1 MQIHRRNLE
10 RKSIQKVPLFPLA
23 KRAYHVME
31 LMQLRLV
38 FAEVAKARPLG
49 SFQLIPV
56 TQEYYLQKKIMVD
69 SSPDLTCRQY
79 TMSPTLHSTHPP
91 QTDQGPSVK
100 EDLVHVAN
108 HQ

>member
-1 MQIHRRNLE
+1 
-10 RKSIQKVPLFPLA
+10 
-23 KRAYHVME
+23 ME
-31 LMQLRLV
+31 LMQLRLM

-56 TQEYYLQKKIMVD
+56 TQEYYLQKNLWSTQVQT
-69 SSPDLTCRQY
+69 SHVCRQS
-79 TMSPTLHSTHPP
+79 TMSPTLHSTHLP